1 MFFLQ
6 ALLAGIMIAIGGM
19 ANLGVAGREV
29 GALIFCT
36 GLFSVLV
43 FKLPLFTG
51 RIGYC
56 LCPTGDSPKRL
67 AVMLA
72 ANIIGAALVGFAAP
86 LMGVQ
91 AKDAAAMIESKM
103 TLGVLPMLL
112 RGIGCGMMMY
122 VAVSSFRRLS
132 APERVVGT
140 FLAVPAFILSGFE
153 HSIADAFYMA
163 AAISRGAVPGLRWLL
178 LLAVIAAGNGLGS
191 LFVYYIAPNEDC
203 AKGEPHAKG

>member
-19 ANLGVAGREV
+19 AYLGVAGREA

-36 GLFSVLV
+36 GLFSVLI

-56 LCPTGDSPKRL
+56 LSPTGDSPRRL
-67 AVMLA
+67 ALMLL
-72 ANIIGAALVGFAAP
+72 ANLTGAALVGFVSP

-91 AKDAAAMIESKM
+91 VKDAVPIVESKL
-103 TLGVLPMLL
+103 TAGALSLLL
-112 RGIGCGMMMY
+112 RGVGCGMMMY
-122 VAVSSFRRLS
+122 VAVSSFRRL
-132 APERVVGT
+132 APSERFIGT

-153 HSIADAFYMA
+153 HSVADAFYMA
-163 AAISRGAVPGLRWLL
+163 AAISRGAVPSVQW
-178 LLAVIAAGNGLGS
+178 LAVMAWVIIGNGLGS
-191 LFVYYIAPNEDC
+191 VLVYALTPKEAGAERSTNE
-203 AKGEPHAKG
+203 KR

>member
-1 MFFLQ
+1 MFILQ

-56 LCPTGDSPKRL
+56 LCPTGDSPRQL
-67 AVMLA
+67 VLMLLF
-72 ANIIGAALVGFAAP
+72 NLIGAALVGLVSP

-91 AKDAAAMIESKM
+91 VKDAVPMIESK
-103 TLGVLPMLL
+103 LAAGVLPMLL

-122 VAVSSFRRLS
+122 VAVSAFRRLS
-132 APERVVGT
+132 APERMLGT
-140 FLAVPAFILSGFE
+140 LLAVPAFILSGFE
-153 HSIADAFYMA
+153 HSVADAFYMA
-163 AAISRGAVPGLRWLL
+163 AAISRGAQPTGQWLFIM
-178 LLAVIAAGNGLGS
+178 AVIILGNGLGS
-191 LFVYYIAPNEDC
+191 VFIYAASPKE
-203 AKGEPHAKG
+203 AGSERSAHEKR